1 MNTPKTVAAIDELVI
16 KGISVAEQIY
26 LSAKDDAQ
34 AIRQLE
40 TQVQELREALE
51 LVLPKVAHDY
61 KCGKVRPA
69 MHLAEHGS
77 MSFDDCQCEIK
88 AASAIL
94 EKTK

>member
-40 TQVQELREALE
+40 TQVQDLREALE
-51 LVLPKVAHDY
+51 KIAA
-61 KCGKVRPA
+61 KGKYDEPTMNAGR
-69 MHLAEHGS
+69 MQQLAR
-77 MSFDDCQCEIK
+77 
-88 AASAIL
+88 AIL
-94 EKTK
+94 EKTS

>member
-40 TQVQELREALE
+40 TQVQELREALKE
-51 LVLPKVAHDY
+51 TLRYADMMHD
-61 KCGKVRPA
+61 KSEEGPNNPTAQAIGKAIR
-69 MHLAEHGS
+69 
-77 MSFDDCQCEIK
+77 K
-88 AASAIL
+88 ASAIL
-94 EKTK
+94 EKTRK